1 MFIKADSHVT
11 YQSTCVT
18 KEINQSQISRKVGV
32 TSKLNLDLY
41 LEKNRCSKLS
51 ATYLEN
57 CARNYEATIFFQG
70 SRYIRSVSFLSHLD
84 HEGISTRLV
93 ELTEP
98 SQDVL
103 SIFSFVETASGELGI
118 PKQLTDKR

>member
-32 TSKLNLDLY
+32 TSKLNFDVCIW
-41 LEKNRCSKLS
+41 KRID
-51 ATYLEN
+51 
-57 CARNYEATIFFQG
+57 ARNYRQRIWKIARGITRQRYF
-70 SRYIRSVSFLSHLD
+70 SRGAAISVRSPSFPTSTT
-84 HEGISTRLV
+84 ISTRLV